1 MMEDRLNILNKFISD
16 IIDYSRN
23 SRVEVVSEKI
33 LIKELVT
40 EILGVLKNPTFHH
53 TLKINIDAQED
64 LEINSDPSRL
74 RVILNNLLH
83 NAIKYADPSKE
94 NSMIWITAS
103 REGNACSIEIKDNGI
118 GIATDLQP
126 KIFEM
131 FFRATSLSTG
141 SGLGLYIVKES
152 LEKLGGSIVFESL
165 PGKGST
171 FRVTVPAQGSAPAGS
186 LPFVSPES
194 VL

>member
-1 MMEDRLNILNKFISD
+1 
-16 IIDYSRN
+16 
-23 SRVEVVSEKI
+23 VEVVSEKI

-40 EILGVLKNPTFHH
+40 EILGVLKYPTFND
-53 TLKINIDAQED
+53 TLKINIDTQED

-94 NSMIWITAS
+94 NSMIWITTS
-103 REGNACSIEIKDNGI
+103 REGNACIIEIKDNGI

-126 KIFEM
+126 RIFEM

-152 LEKLGGSIVFESL
+152 LEKISGTIAFESL

-171 FRVTVPAQGSAPAGS
+171 FRVTLPALGPTPSGSVSFVP
-186 LPFVSPES
+186 PES